1 VTTEAGPAERWGMDH
16 DGRRVEVER
25 EPSGLGQV
33 LRLVVDGEQR
43 SESKTSG
50 GRTKLEDG
58 QLTVDVRLA
67 ALGSIRRAAILDA
80 GGELVLLDPPPGTRA
95 ARLAELERRR
105 PVLYAARHVVKAVG
119 SVMLP
124 LLGIG
129 ALIGL
134 VLPALPDIELPR
146 VNLPDM
152 SLPDLPDLPATSI
165 EPPEWVKSV
174 LSAAPYVVPIVI
186 AIGVAAREVERQR
199 KRRRRAEDGSA

>member
-1 VTTEAGPAERWGMDH
+1 MDH

-43 SESKTSG
+43 AETKTNGS
-50 GRTKLEDG
+50 RTRLEDG

-80 GGELVLLDPPPGTRA
+80 DGEELVLLDPPPGTRA

-119 SVMLP
+119 SVLLP

-134 VLPALPDIELPR
+134 VLPDIELPQ

-152 SLPDLPDLPATSI
+152 SLPDLPDLPSISI
-165 EPPEWVKSV
+165 EPPGWVKSV
-174 LSAAPYVVPIVI
+174 LSTAPYVVPIVI
-186 AIGVAAREVERQR
+186 AIAVAAREVERQR
-199 KRRRRAEDGSA
+199 KRRRRAQDGSA

>member
-1 VTTEAGPAERWGMDH
+1 VTTEDRSAERWGVDH
-16 DGRRVEVER
+16 AGIRVEVER

-43 SESKTSG
+43 AEAKTNGS
-50 GRTKLEDG
+50 RAKLEDG

-67 ALGSIRRAAILDA
+67 VLGSIRRAAILDA
-80 GGELVLLDPPPGTRA
+80 GGEELVLLDPPPGTRA
-95 ARLAELERRR
+95 AKLAELERRR
-105 PVLYAARHVVKAVG
+105 PVLYAARHVVRAVG
-119 SVMLP
+119 GVLLP

-134 VLPALPDIELPR
+134 VLPALPNVDPPQ
-146 VNLPDM
+146 VN
-152 SLPDLPDLPATSI
+152 LPDLPDLPSISI

-174 LSAAPYVVPIVI
+174 LSAAPYVVPILI

-199 KRRRRAEDGSA
+199 KRRSRAEDGSA

>member
-1 VTTEAGPAERWGMDH
+1 VTTEAGPAERWGVDH
-16 DGRRVEVER
+16 DGTRVER

-43 SESKTSG
+43 LESKTSG

-134 VLPALPDIELPR
+134 VLPALPDIDPPQ
-146 VNLPDM
+146 VN
-152 SLPDLPDLPATSI
+152 LPDLPDLPSISI

-174 LSAAPYVVPIVI
+174 LAAAPYVVPIAI